1 MIHSMIHSNHMISAS
16 LLCAAMLAGPMVT
29 YGQQAS
35 GPVPQSGRLPAA
47 SSFRRVVTGKDASG
61 KAIVLFDDAG
71 KRVRASRELGNTIT
85 LLWVAESTPAA
96 LTGNA
101 DAADR
106 DIGVEPPANGSIF
119 RIVEYAP
126 EKDVTGDYA
135 TRIRLMRERGIGP
148 EGPSRDRPRHP
159 GMHRTR
165 TIDYAVILSGEI
177 DMLLDDSEVHLK
189 AGDVVV
195 QRGTNHAW
203 VNRGDQ
209 PCRVAFILIDGKD

>member
-1 MIHSMIHSNHMISAS
+1 MIHSKNIIFAP
-16 LLCAAMLAGPMVT
+16 LLCVAMLAGPVLIH
-29 YGQQAS
+29 GEEAS
-35 GPVPQSGRLPAA
+35 ASAPQSGRLPAT

-71 KRVRASRELGNTIT
+71 KRVRASRELGNTLT
-85 LLWVAESTPAA
+85 LLWVADSTPAN
-96 LTGNA
+96 LSGNA

-126 EKDVTGDYA
+126 EKDIPSDYA
-135 TRIRLMRERGIGP
+135 TRIRLMRERGVGP
-148 EGPSRDRPRHP
+148 EGESRDKPRHP
-159 GMHRTR
+159 GMHRTK

-189 AGDVVV
+189 AGDAVV

>member
-1 MIHSMIHSNHMISAS
+1 MANPNQLMSAS
-16 LLCAAMLAGPMVT
+16 LLCAAMLAGPVLIH
-29 YGQQAS
+29 GEEAS
-35 GPVPQSGRLPAA
+35 ASAPQSGRLPAT

-71 KRVRASRELGNTIT
+71 KRVRASRELGNTLT
-85 LLWVAESTPAA
+85 LLWVADSTPSV
-96 LTGNA
+96 LSGNA

-106 DIGVEPPANGSIF
+106 DIGVEPPATGSIF

-126 EKDVTGDYA
+126 EKNVTGDYA
-135 TRIRLMRERGIGP
+135 TRIRLMRERGIAP
-148 EGPSRDRPRHP
+148 EGESRDRPRHP
-159 GMHRTR
+159 GMHRTK

>member
-1 MIHSMIHSNHMISAS
+1 MANPNKLMSAS
-16 LLCAAMLAGPMVT
+16 LLCVAMMAGPLVT

-35 GPVPQSGRLPAA
+35 GPVPQSGRLPAT

-71 KRVRASRELGNTIT
+71 KRVRASRELGNTLT

-159 GMHRTR
+159 GMHRTK

>member
-1 MIHSMIHSNHMISAS
+1 M
-16 LLCAAMLAGPMVT
+16 
-29 YGQQAS
+29 
-35 GPVPQSGRLPAA
+35 
-47 SSFRRVVTGKDASG
+47 
-61 KAIVLFDDAG
+61 
-71 KRVRASRELGNTIT
+71 
-85 LLWVAESTPAA
+85 LWVADSTPSV
-96 LTGNA
+96 LSGNA

-106 DIGVEPPANGSIF
+106 DIGVEPPATGSIF

-126 EKDVTGDYA
+126 EKNVTGDYA
-135 TRIRLMRERGIGP
+135 TRIRLMRERGIAP
-148 EGPSRDRPRHP
+148 EGESRDRPRHP
-159 GMHRTR
+159 GMHRTK